1 MENNIEEAIKIM
13 EHWIEYEKNNKEK
26 INRADELINIQE
38 TILSAYKR
46 VLKEKNRL
54 EEQVE
59 YDKTHIYTPQ
69 TIKLNFISKSK
80 IKDKIEQLKE
90 KEESDLRCYGFAVDT
105 HLALQTLQELLDGN
119 DTNVGSIGNS
129 IEEDITKINTYVEL
143 VLKKDYCNC
152 NELNTILGKH
162 CDGSKN
168 VAYAMQHILSA
179 YRRVLKEN
187 EKLRVKWDKDT
198 HILQNK
204 LDYANAD
211 RIDLAQQNK
220 ELRKENEELNNRCRN
235 LDKEA
240 QAYLEEL
247 AGDNTLTRRTIKQLQ
262 EENEELK
269 KDYYN
274 VINKIE
280 NKIDILDIAISEC
293 IYIDDDDKAY
303 KKAVKKDKLC
313 LLNQKRALQELLEGG
328 QS

>member
-129 IEEDITKINTYVEL
+129 IEEDMKILEGIIKGDEDCINAIYSQMKVKNDNDEDIQYYKKEIQSIKNIVNNYLKEKARADKLEKEYSVMLTEL
-143 VLKKDYCNC
+143 DE
-152 NELNTILGKH
+152 NECKYKSLLN
-162 CDGSKN
+162 
-168 VAYAMQHILSA
+168 
-179 YRRVLKEN
+179 EN
-187 EKLRVKWDKDT
+187 EKLIYARNWYFEHTVGKICTPEMLDK
-198 HILQNK
+198 ILRNDYIPKSK
-204 LDYANAD
+204 LKDIID
-211 RIDLAQQNK
+211 RIDYDIKKTK
-220 ELRKENEELNNRCRN
+220 EIISKNTNINASYRKNDYQIVRLR
-235 LDKEA
+235 A
-240 QAYLEEL
+240 M
-247 AGDNTLTRRTIKQLQ
+247 NTKS
-262 EENEELK
+262 
-269 KDYYN
+269 
-274 VINKIE
+274 
-280 NKIDILDIAISEC
+280 LDI
-293 IYIDDDDKAY
+293 KNR
-303 KKAVKKDKLC
+303 L
-313 LLNQKRALQELLEGG
+313 QKLLE
-328 QS
+328 SEE

>member
-129 IEEDITKINTYVEL
+129 IEEEIETLEEL
-143 VLKKDYCNC
+143 R
-152 NELNTILGKH
+152 THG
-162 CDGSKN
+162 
-168 VAYAMQHILSA
+168 YAMLLMKYEDRIKTNRKIDQALEHIVSD
-179 YRRVLKEN
+179 YKKVLKEN
-187 EKLRVKWDKDT
+187 EILKEEKEQAWEEWNNLEQGSYGTEQKLK
-198 HILQNK
+198 
-204 LDYANAD
+204 
-211 RIDLAQQNK
+211 QQIK
-220 ELRKENEELNNRCRN
+220 ELRKENEELIYARN
-235 LDKEA
+235 WYFEHTVGKICTPEMLDKILRNDYIPKSKLKDIIDRIDYDIKKTKEIISK
-240 QAYLEEL
+240 
-247 AGDNTLTRRTIKQLQ
+247 NTNINASYRK
-262 EENEELK
+262 N
-269 KDYYN
+269 DYQIVRLRAMN
-274 VINKIE
+274 TKS
-280 NKIDILDIAISEC
+280 LDI
-293 IYIDDDDKAY
+293 
-303 KKAVKKDKLC
+303 KK
-313 LLNQKRALQELLEGG
+313 RLQELLE
-328 QS
+328 SEE